1 MTTDER
7 DPLLQTLFADAQLEL
22 TEETF
27 TAKVMSRSRL
37 IRYRVLIPWVALALL
52 LAAGAWF
59 LGIPVEVAQFVTQVL
74 NTTLFE
80 LGDSW
85 LAWMLSPVNNVA
97 ALIVIVV
104 KAIRIGRRKLIAGSY
119 A

>member
-1 MTTDER
+1 MTSDER
-7 DPLLQTLFADAQLEL
+7 DPLLQTLFADAQQEL

-27 TAKVMSRSRL
+27 TAKVMSRSRFS
-37 IRYRVLIPWVALALL
+37 RYRVLIPWVGIALL

-59 LGIPVEVAQFVTQVL
+59 LGIPVEVAQFVAQVL

-80 LGDSW
+80 LGEGW
-85 LAWMLSPVNNVA
+85 LAWTLAPVNNVA
-97 ALIVIVV
+97 ALVVIVV
-104 KAIRIGRRKLIAGSY
+104 KAIRIGRRKIIGGSY